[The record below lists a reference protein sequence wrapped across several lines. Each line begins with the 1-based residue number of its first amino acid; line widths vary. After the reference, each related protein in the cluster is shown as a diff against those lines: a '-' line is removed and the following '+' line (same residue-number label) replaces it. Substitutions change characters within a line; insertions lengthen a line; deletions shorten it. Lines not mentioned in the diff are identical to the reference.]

1 MAEATANS
9 KDKNESKVSTIILP
23 ENKNYESK
31 SLKYE
36 INIPNWLLEIIQNYE
51 VSNKKNDSNQDL
63 IVKAFK
69 LAYEAHNGQLRASG
83 EPYIIHPIAVAD
95 LLKEI
100 GASSSVIAAGLL
112 HDVVEDTG
120 IALSEIEVNFGLE
133 VKVLVEGVTK
143 LGGIHFNNR
152 TEAQAEN
159 LRKMFL
165 AMASDIRVVLVKLAD
180 RLHNMRT
187 IQWLNE
193 ERKERIAR
201 ETREIYAPLAN
212 RLGINRFKW
221 ELEDLAFK
229 FLEPEEYK
237 NLKDQIAV
245 KRSDREKR
253 LDVTLNLMKENLVSS
268 GLENFEITGR
278 PKHLYGIWSKMERQQ
293 KQFSEIYDVAALRI
307 IVSNSDSC
315 YKALAVVHDTF
326 RPIPGRFKDYIGLP
340 KPNGYQSLHTS
351 VIGRHRPIEVQI
363 RTSSMHQIAE
373 FGIAAH
379 WQYKEGGSPASSNAE
394 RFNWLRQLVDWQQ
407 EGNEK
412 DHNDYLASIKEDLFD
427 EEVFVITPKGDVVGL
442 RKGSTAIDF
451 AYRIHSEI
459 GNHCNGIRINEKLSP
474 LSTSLQ
480 NGDFI
485 EILTNNNSTP
495 SLDWLN
501 FVVTPTAKNRIR
513 QWYKKSHRDETI
525 KRGKDLLEKEIG
537 RNGFESLISSDAMK
551 KVAHR
556 CNLKTTEDL
565 LASLGFGGL
574 TLHQVLN
581 RLREEI
587 KIQTEEIK
595 NESNAEVA
603 KTLINKNNSIASK
616 SNATNKSPITGV
628 EGLDY
633 RIGKCCSPL
642 PGEGI
647 IGTVSLGNH
656 GITIHRRDC
665 ENVLPIPIERRLPV
679 AWNQEN
685 KVLDNK
691 FPIQLR
697 IEVIDR
703 VGVLKDI
710 LMRLSDKG
718 INVSDANV
726 KTAFGKPAIINL
738 CVGLESYSQLH
749 KTIDQIKSM
758 ADVLDIARVGI
769 S

>member
-36 INIPNWLLEIIQNYE
+36 INIPIWLLEIIQNYE

-237 NLKDQIAV
+237 NIKDQIAV

-293 KQFSEIYDVAALRI
+293 KQFNEIYDVAALRI

-407 EGNEK
+407 EGHEK